1 MEITLAKVRA
11 IFDTL
16 PIGYYLGRNI
26 KVELSETSLDSY
38 FNPIGDNIVIS
49 APTILATARKR
60 MIKGED
66 VEELIRGLFYHEI
79 SHVIL
84 TGKVCAEAE
93 KRYGMRGKLH
103 EIVNIFEDERIETI
117 LREYYMK
124 TNFRKNIFLINDYNG
139 QPPKNPH
146 EAFYHLVRFHNG
158 KEEFI
163 REMEK
168 LISKYAH
175 LNAASDEYEWER
187 YIRDIAAF
195 YNKVTSNFDPDDY
208 NNEEGEGDSGEGD
221 GEESESSGSGSSSS
235 GSSSDSKGSKSS
247 KSSGDKKSEGGSSSS
262 SEGEDEESGSSGA
275 DGEDESDSG
284 EDDAD
289 GSGSRK
295 DEGEEE
301 KGKSSGEGDEKSDS
315 KEKAKRSDKAGSDE
329 GEKAEARAKKVKEF
343 KVPNT
348 EAGLGN
354 SIMKK
359 AIEEVLN
366 AYLDVMLQTRIRK
379 LIEMAEKKK
388 GTFGAAYQSY
398 SGRINPRACDRDD
411 CKWWVKDNR
420 TGSNKMYTK
429 THFNL
434 FIDHSGSFEDCNEA
448 INKLLKALMTV
459 ISPDFDFDVITIDT
473 QITEW
478 DRPDQFVFEAN
489 GGTDLNNKIAPV
501 FRKHQKRG
509 CNNFNIVVFD
519 GEAHNYGYSQSD
531 EPFNHFDTS
540 NTILVVDSS
549 NERFVRHLHNCKK
562 KIINRDYEKYFIDEV
577 LTLLERTI
585 C

>member
-1 MEITLAKVRA
+1 MENIKMEITLAKVRA

-221 GEESESSGSGSSSS
+221 
-235 GSSSDSKGSKSS
+235 
-247 KSSGDKKSEGGSSSS
+247 
-262 SEGEDEESGSSGA
+262 
-275 DGEDESDSG
+275 
-284 EDDAD
+284 
-289 GSGSRK
+289 
-295 DEGEEE
+295 
-301 KGKSSGEGDEKSDS
+301 EKSDS
-315 KEKAKRSDKAGSDE
+315 KEKAKGSDKAGSDE

-459 ISPDFDFDVITIDT
+459 VSPDFDFDVITIDT